1 MPDLEKSPLIKT
13 SRYGRVEITPKTSHL
28 SLGKFRA
35 VIQSKI
41 KEAALRSGHKFRRVI
56 QPVVDEL

>member
-1 MPDLEKSPLIKT
+1 MPDLEKSPLVKT
-13 SRYGRVEITPKTSHL
+13 SGYERVEITPKTSHL

-41 KEAALRSGHKFRRVI
+41 KEGLHSEHRF
-56 QPVVDEL
+56 